1 MMSFLLSDNGPSI
14 CQINSTQKAAR
25 YVGIS
30 LFMSSHRRIKI
41 LLYRD
46 IKNYAEATITANTV
60 WKHIGGNEG
69 RS

>member
-41 LLYRD
+41 LLYGD

-60 WKHIGGNEG
+60 
-69 RS
+69 